1 MNIQELVN
9 EIEAAA
15 MQEPNVRSFIDFD
28 VMQQEGFR
36 DLPDVVFGLSLGD
49 PSGEVLTIP
58 ATLYAMHRVD
68 NERQTLRY
76 AQSLALAAISNTF
89 NRLIDAKV
97 VLFEPPTYT
106 QVVWENNLV
115 GYSCEVTCITNL
127 SPCYD
132 TAN

>member
-15 MQEPNVRSFIDFD
+15 MQEPNVRAFIDFD

-49 PSGEVLTIP
+49 PSGEVLTVP

-68 NERQTLRY
+68 NERQTLRF

-89 NRLIDAKV
+89 NRLVDAKV
-97 VLFEPPTYT
+97 VLFEPPTFT

-115 GYSCEVTCITNL
+115 GYSCEATCIINL

>member
-49 PSGEVLTIP
+49 PSGEVLTVP

-68 NERQTLRY
+68 NERQTLRF

-89 NRLIDAKV
+89 NRLVDLKV

-115 GYSCEVTCITNL
+115 GYSCEATCIINL

-132 TAN
+132 TAD

>member
-9 EIEAAA
+9 EIKEAA
-15 MQEPNVRSFIDFD
+15 MQEPNVLTFIDFD

-49 PSGEVLTIP
+49 PSGEVLTVP

-76 AQSLALAAISNTF
+76 AQSLALASISNTF
-89 NRLIDAKV
+89 NRLVDSGI
-97 VLFEPPTYT
+97 VLSEPPTYT

-115 GYSCEVTCITNL
+115 GYSCEVTCIINL

-132 TAN
+132 TAS

>member
-1 MNIQELVN
+1 MNIQELVS

-15 MQEPNVRSFIDFD
+15 MQEPNVRAFIDFD

-36 DLPDVVFGLSLGD
+36 DLQDVVFGVSLGD
-49 PSGEVLTIP
+49 PSGEILTVP
-58 ATLYAMHRVD
+58 STLYAMHRVD
-68 NERQTLRY
+68 NERQTLRF

-89 NRLIDAKV
+89 NRLVDSGV
-97 VLFEPPTYT
+97 VLNESPTYT

-115 GYSCEVTCITNL
+115 GYSSEVTCIINL

-132 TAN
+132 TEN